1 MSKALLEDRQDREQV
16 EAVALALGIS
26 AAELDE
32 LDWRIESHE
41 SDDGLLYGHNVY
53 FGEGS
58 DPEILKRI
66 GGLMDGRWVRIEPLS
81 GGFESDLFEDK

>member
-1 MSKALLEDRQDREQV
+1 MSNSQLEDRLEREHT
-16 EAVALALGIS
+16 EAVASALGIS
-26 AAELDE
+26 ADELDE

-66 GGLMDGRWVRIEPLS
+66 GGLVDGRWVRIEPLA
-81 GGFESDLFEDK
+81 EPREED